1 MAQLPAALSR
11 HPLLLVTLRGKAR
24 TTDRK
29 VPVQETQILSMRH
42 IDAEKKY
49 MRTMSLMC
57 SDWP

>member
-11 HPLLLVTLRGKAR
+11 HLLLLVTLRGKAR

-29 VPVQETQILSMRH
+29 VPVQETQISSVRH
-42 IDAEKKY
+42 TDAEKR

-57 SDWP
+57 SDWL